1 MFKIGDKFII
11 EIESVDTDDYGK
23 PSYKIKGF
31 QKLHMSEFKLRS
43 LERLTDKD
51 HVLEVGDIVTHV
63 NADGKYMIIK
73 IEQES
78 YGTLYTIMSLD
89 GSSVSNAIFES
100 ELEFTG
106 DHVDIA
112 EMLSQYR

>member
-1 MFKIGDKFII
+1 
-11 EIESVDTDDYGK
+11 
-23 PSYKIKGF
+23 
-31 QKLHMSEFKLRS
+31 MSEFKLRN

-63 NADGKYMIIK
+63 NADGRFVIV
-73 IEQES
+73 
-78 YGTLYTIMSLD
+78 GTELDEGPDSLYTLIGIDGCGLMSHIWAD
-89 GSSVSNAIFES
+89 
-100 ELEFTG
+100 ELTFTG